1 MQKVVGSNPISRF
14 LKARDQPVVHVSCA
28 SSDMAPVAEIF
39 FYDVVVFVHVSAV
52 VVAFGATFAYPFF
65 QAVIERSSPRSV
77 PAMWRATHTASRY
90 LVVPGSLVALAA
102 GIYLTV
108 DRWDFGY
115 LFITVGM
122 SVIIVLILL
131 GVVFFNRQ
139 EVRAIELSER
149 DVAAAGDGEVELSPE
164 YWELSKRVA
173 RVGTLAGVLIL
184 VAVFFMS
191 VKP

>member
-1 MQKVVGSNPISRF
+1 MG
-14 LKARDQPVVHVSCA
+14 A
-28 SSDMAPVAEIF
+28 VADIL
-39 FYDVVVFVHVSAV
+39 FYDVMVFIHVIAV

-65 QAVIERSSPRSV
+65 QAVVERVSPRSV

-90 LVVPGSLVALAA
+90 LVIPGSLVVLAA

-122 SVIIVLILL
+122 SIIVVLILL
-131 GVVFFNRQ
+131 GAAFFDRH
-139 EVRAIELSER
+139 EARVIELSER
-149 DVAAAGDGEVELSPE
+149 DVAAAGAGEVELSEE
-164 YWELSKRVA
+164 YWEVSKRIA
-173 RVGTLAGVLIL
+173 RVGMLASLLIV
-184 VAVFFMS
+184 VAVFFMT

>member
-1 MQKVVGSNPISRF
+1 MG
-14 LKARDQPVVHVSCA
+14 A
-28 SSDMAPVAEIF
+28 VADIL
-39 FYDVVVFVHVSAV
+39 FYDVMVFIHVIAV

-65 QAVIERSSPRSV
+65 QAVVERVSPRSV

-90 LVVPGSLVALAA
+90 LVIPGSLVVLAA

-122 SVIIVLILL
+122 SIIVVLILL
-131 GVVFFNRQ
+131 GAAFFDRH
-139 EVRAIELSER
+139 EARVIELSER
-149 DVAAAGDGEVELSPE
+149 DVAAAGAGEVELSEE
-164 YWELSKRVA
+164 YWEVSKRIA
-173 RVGTLAGVLIL
+173 RVGMRASLLIV
-184 VAVFFMS
+184 VAVFFMT